1 MVFKERMRK
10 HGLWRIAIG
19 IDAMVKAVFTA
30 EIRNLAFRGD
40 SRSAKK
46 DDIIAVAGT
55 TLHVVHL
62 SDPNSPTVHSYAFR
76 GATNQQRPPPSFDPS
91 P

>member
-46 DDIIAVAGT
+46 DDIIASLNNLPVVCQLRSWYLASLVLARAVICRAIY
-55 TLHVVHL
+55 LHWPVFPEH
-62 SDPNSPTVHSYAFR
+62 N
-76 GATNQQRPPPSFDPS
+76 
-91 P
+91 